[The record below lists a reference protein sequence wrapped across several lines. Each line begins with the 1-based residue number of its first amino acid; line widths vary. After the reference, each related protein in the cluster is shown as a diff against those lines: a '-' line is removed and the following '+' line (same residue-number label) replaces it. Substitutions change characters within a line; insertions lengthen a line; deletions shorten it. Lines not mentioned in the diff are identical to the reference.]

1 MAVLQVSSVG
11 FILTLGGGGGGG
23 DAVTILVVCLLSVIQ
38 P

>member
-1 MAVLQVSSVG
+1 MSSVG

-23 DAVTILVVCLLSVIQ
+23 DAVTILVVCLLSLIQ